1 MEMEA
6 TYRFLI
12 NVYLEGIDVG
22 ELWVEI
28 PRRLYERVKHDAPR
42 ISNNPQRDIETAK
55 YFGLEPENI
64 RTFKQTMEEDYPEIA
79 ERINK
84 RITDAMYS
92 GEIVDLDAVADI
104 CGEPKTFYSHDGT
117 ITTNYKDVDD
127 YVARV
132 ERSYI
137 LLGEWDEEERFK
149 LQANT

>member
-1 MEMEA
+1 MEE

-28 PRRLYERVKHDAPR
+28 PMQLYVQVKHDAPR

-55 YFGLEPENI
+55 YFGLEPENVK
-64 RTFKQTMEEDYPEIA
+64 TFKQTMEEDYPEIA
-79 ERINK
+79 ECINK

-104 CGEPKTFYSHDGT
+104 CGEPKTFFSHDGA

-137 LLGEWDEEERFK
+137 LLGEWDEEAK
-149 LQANT
+149 

>member
-1 MEMEA
+1 M
-6 TYRFLI
+6 
-12 NVYLEGIDVG
+12 EGIDVG

-28 PRRLYERVKHDAPR
+28 PMQLYVQVKHDAPR

-55 YFGLEPENI
+55 YFGLEPENVK
-64 RTFKQTMEEDYPEIA
+64 TFKQTMEEDYPEIA
-79 ERINK
+79 ECINK

-104 CGEPKTFYSHDGT
+104 CGEPKTFFSHDGA
-117 ITTNYKDVDD
+117 ITTNYIDVDD

-137 LLGEWDEEERFK
+137 LLGEWDEEKQLE
-149 LQANT
+149 LQTNA

>member
-1 MEMEA
+1 MEE

-28 PRRLYERVKHDAPR
+28 PMQLYVQVKHDAPR

-55 YFGLEPENI
+55 YFGLEPENVK
-64 RTFKQTMEEDYPEIA
+64 TFKQTMEEDYPEIA
-79 ERINK
+79 ECINK

-104 CGEPKTFYSHDGT
+104 CGEPKTFFSHDGA
-117 ITTNYKDVDD
+117 ITTNYIDVDD

-132 ERSYI
+132 ERSYN
-137 LLGEWDEEERFK
+137 LLGEWDEEKQLE
-149 LQANT
+149 LQTNA

>member
-1 MEMEA
+1 MKE
-6 TYRFLI
+6 TYNFLI
-12 NVYLEGIDVG
+12 NVYLEGINVG
-22 ELWVEI
+22 ELSVEI
-28 PRRLYERVKHDAPR
+28 PWRLYEQVKYDAPI

-55 YFGLEPENI
+55 FLGLEPENV

-79 ERINK
+79 ELINK

-92 GEIVDLDAVADI
+92 GEIVDLDAVEDM
-104 CGEPKTFYSHDGT
+104 CGEPMTFFCHDGT

-137 LLGEWDEEERFK
+137 LLGEWHEEER
-149 LQANT
+149 LEL

>member
-1 MEMEA
+1 M
-6 TYRFLI
+6 I

-28 PRRLYERVKHDAPR
+28 PMQLYVQVKHDAPR

-55 YFGLEPENI
+55 YFGLEPENVK
-64 RTFKQTMEEDYPEIA
+64 TFKQTMEEDYPEIA
-79 ERINK
+79 ECINK

-104 CGEPKTFYSHDGT
+104 CGEPKTFFSHDGA
-117 ITTNYKDVDD
+117 ITTNYIDVDD

-132 ERSYI
+132 ERSYN
-137 LLGEWDEEERFK
+137 LLGEWDEEKQLE
-149 LQANT
+149 LQTNA

>member
-1 MEMEA
+1 MEE
-6 TYRFLI
+6 TFRFLI

-28 PRRLYERVKHDAPR
+28 PMQLYVQVKHDAPR

-55 YFGLEPENI
+55 YFGLEPENVK
-64 RTFKQTMEEDYPEIA
+64 TFKQTMEEDYPEIA
-79 ERINK
+79 ECINK

-104 CGEPKTFYSHDGT
+104 CGEPKTFFSHDGA
-117 ITTNYKDVDD
+117 ITTNYIDVDD

-132 ERSYI
+132 ERSYN
-137 LLGEWDEEERFK
+137 LLGEWDEEKQLE
-149 LQANT
+149 LQTNA

>member
-1 MEMEA
+1 MEA

-28 PRRLYERVKHDAPR
+28 PRRLYERVNHDAPR

-92 GEIVDLDAVADI
+92 GEIVDLNAVADI
-104 CGEPKTFYSHDGT
+104 CGESKTFYSHDGA
-117 ITTNYKDVDD
+117 ITTNYIDVDD
-127 YVARV
+127 YVTRV
-132 ERSYI
+132 ERSYN
-137 LLGEWDEEERFK
+137 LLGEWDEEKQLE
-149 LQANT
+149 LQTNA

>member
-1 MEMEA
+1 MEE

-28 PRRLYERVKHDAPR
+28 PRRLYEQVKHDAPR

-55 YFGLEPENI
+55 YFGLEPENV

-84 RITDAMYS
+84 RITDAMYR
-92 GEIVDLDAVADI
+92 GEIVDLDAVADT
-104 CGEPKTFYSHDGT
+104 CGEPMTLFCHDGEVT
-117 ITTNYKDVDD
+117 IDYKDVDD

-132 ERSYI
+132 GCRYD
-137 LLGEWDEEERFK
+137 LLGEWNEEYQLE
-149 LQANT
+149 LQREA